1 MLTEKCKDYEAQ
13 LQEYESRDEQYQEL
27 EAESDLLRQQ
37 VESTRY
43 ETMIVFVSSYQNEL
57 LLNIPVTAMSVHN
70 FSLSVQ

>member
-13 LQEYESRDEQYQEL
+13 LQEYESRDEQYREL

-43 ETMIVFVSSYQNEL
+43 SEGFICIFVLCYG
-57 LLNIPVTAMSVHN
+57 
-70 FSLSVQ
+70 

>member
-70 FSLSVQ
+70 FYLFVQ